1 MVPSDDLRSG
11 DFRLLEVDNRLVIPS
26 QTQVRI
32 LVTGADVLHSF
43 AVPSLGLKMDAI
55 PGRLNQTS
63 FLSKRAGVFYGQC
76 SEICGANHSFMP
88 IVVESVSLERYLNW
102 VTAKLEE

>member
-1 MVPSDDLRSG
+1 MLATDDLEVG
-11 DFRLLEVDNRLVIPS
+11 QLRLLEVDNRLVLPVG
-26 QTQVRI
+26 TYVRI

-43 AVPSLGLKMDAI
+43 ALPSLGVKLDAV

-63 FLSKRAGVFYGQC
+63 FMLKRPGLFYGQC

-88 IVVESVSLERYLNW
+88 IVVEG
-102 VTAKLEE
+102 VTTEGYIR